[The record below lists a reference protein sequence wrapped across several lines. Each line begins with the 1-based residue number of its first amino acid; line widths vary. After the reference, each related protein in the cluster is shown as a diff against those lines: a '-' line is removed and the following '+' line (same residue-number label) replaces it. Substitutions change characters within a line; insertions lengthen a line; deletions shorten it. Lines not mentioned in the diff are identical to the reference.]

1 MFLRNVQPRIDQC
14 LMENQKPD
22 KRYRGLTLPNMS
34 FAFFV
39 LGPGFGLATIAFIV
53 ELVYKRMATRN
64 IKAASSNH
72 RNVKPLSIG
81 NSVKDKALVLKL
93 AADIVIAVAAAPSEK
108 RRKKIKTRTAKI
120 PVVVSDGSLV
130 TELEVPKQEQTQQI
144 NIPIDTNV
152 VIKKT
157 KIKAPI
163 AAETLVVTDIEI
175 YEEPPHGEQN

>member
-1 MFLRNVQPRIDQC
+1 L
-14 LMENQKPD
+14 L
-22 KRYRGLTLPNMS
+22 LLLLPPKNG
-34 FAFFV
+34 V
-39 LGPGFGLATIAFIV
+39 
-53 ELVYKRMATRN
+53 
-64 IKAASSNH
+64 
-72 RNVKPLSIG
+72 
-81 NSVKDKALVLKL
+81 
-93 AADIVIAVAAAPSEK
+93 
-108 RRKKIKTRTAKI
+108 KKIKTRTAKI

>member
-1 MFLRNVQPRIDQC
+1 
-14 LMENQKPD
+14 MENQKPD

-72 RNVKPLSIG
+72 R
-81 NSVKDKALVLKL
+81 KAPVLKI
-93 AADIVIAVAAAPSEK
+93 AADVVIAVAA
-108 RRKKIKTRTAKI
+108 RFKKGRNKEIQTPKAEI
-120 PVVVSDGSLV
+120 PVDVSDGSLV
-130 TELEVPKQEQTQQI
+130 TELEVEVPKQEQNQHI
-144 NIPIDTNV
+144 NIPIEINV